1 MLTITKQP
9 TLNAAGGGEAE
20 YRIETDRKE
29 TLNVKV
35 TDAETNAL
43 LGTKRYAEVT
53 EATVDAAP
61 IVNRHLHFAPET
73 GPTGFLPAKDRRRE
87 VKVKVETADATA
99 TSGTCVYHAGEKA
112 LTASGLLTTMP
123 LQRLIAP
130 GECDEVTMLTIDTP
144 WMTVRATGPGGTK
157 ERNYSTR
164 NTVVQVFRLNTADFP
179 GAERITLTTGEGQT
193 VEYTVIASPKGARRI
208 AWRSRAGSLEH
219 YTFPTEVCA
228 TVEASKTRICGPD
241 GYSTTASTEKRR
253 TRLRSAYET
262 RAAAEALAEI
272 VASPQVWRV
281 AGGRY
286 EPVDVVTDTAVLQ
299 RQGVLNMLEIE
310 IRPCKTDRPWR

>member
-73 GPTGFLPAKDRRRE
+73 GPTGFLPAKDRRHE

-144 WMTVRATGPGGTK
+144 WMTVRAAGPGGTK

-219 YTFPTEVCA
+219 YTFPTEAVSVA
-228 TVEASKTRICGPD
+228 ETKKTRVRNAQGT
-241 GYSTTASTEKRR
+241 GTLTEERRRR
-253 TRLRSAYET
+253 TLLRSAYET
-262 RAAAEALAEI
+262 REVLEALAEI
-272 VASPQVWRV
+272 IAAPQVWLAEADGYV
-281 AGGRY
+281 
-286 EPVDVVTDTAVLQ
+286 PVEVLTNEATVH
-299 RQGVLNMLEIE
+299 RHGTMSLLELEIGTE
-310 IRPCKTDRPWR
+310 LWKRN

>member
-29 TLNVKV
+29 TLNVKI

-130 GECDEVTMLTIDTP
+130 GECDEVTMMTIDTP

-193 VEYTVIASPKGARRI
+193 VEYTVIASPKGAQRI

-219 YTFPTEVCA
+219 YTFPTEAVSVA
-228 TVEASKTRICGPD
+228 ETKKTHVRNAQGTGTLI
-241 GYSTTASTEKRR
+241 EERRRR
-253 TRLRSAYET
+253 TLLRSAYET
-262 RAAAEALAEI
+262 REVLEALAEI
-272 VASPQVWRV
+272 IAAPQVWLAEADGYV
-281 AGGRY
+281 
-286 EPVDVVTDTAVLQ
+286 PVEVLTNEATVHRHDTMSL
-299 RQGVLNMLEIE
+299 LELEIGTE
-310 IRPCKTDRPWR
+310 L